1 MLIRTDEK
9 SVTLTPFG
17 SLGLGSANASRGGG
31 QSWDRNSPHGA
42 FSSYPKPFRKPAPS
56 GLAFAPGCRRFAALD
71 PMWRAPIFFGLTRR
85 LTGGTIGDCSWKFF
99 TESVTMAGWQAKP
112 NHGSKRPASTMRAR
126 PAV

>member
-17 SLGLGSANASRGGG
+17 SLALGSANASRGGG

-71 PMWRAPIFFGLTRR
+71 PMWRAQSSSASRVADRWHDWWLLLEILHG
-85 LTGGTIGDCSWKFF
+85 IGDD
-99 TESVTMAGWQAKP
+99 G
-112 NHGSKRPASTMRAR
+112 R
-126 PAV
+126 

>member
-17 SLGLGSANASRGGG
+17 SLALGAANASRGGG
-31 QSWDRNSPHGA
+31 QSWIEIIRTA
-42 FSSYPKPFRKPAPS
+42 LSYPKPFRKPAPS

-85 LTGGTIGDCSWKFF
+85 
-99 TESVTMAGWQAKP
+99 
-112 NHGSKRPASTMRAR
+112 
-126 PAV
+126 